1 MRTNTEIIYVDNQTA
16 NNFKITLSGRVY
28 TAFGVTEDHV
38 LGNVSTPEDDPEP
51 VVSTYNVSLP
61 KFQSGSNIGEPTA
74 LIDEGE
80 TYTVSTSTTNVS
92 EYTTLYWKV
101 NSNFTDFA
109 VPSGSFVVNDN
120 IGNFDLTTLL
130 DETTEGS
137 ENFTI
142 SIKTGSITGTTVATT
157 PTITIL
163 DTSLTPPLP
172 KSYFLTPY
180 YVDNNI
186 AHSRKEVD
194 EGESLLIGVT
204 TINVDSGTVLY
215 YTCDSTDIRD
225 GNGTVTIQPI
235 FTEALGV
242 ANFYVTPIVDEQTE
256 GPETFTVQLRL
267 SSFTGPVVASTD
279 NITILDTSQS
289 PQTESPELSGETPPS
304 SPTVAPAPQI
314 APDIV
319 ESVRKDTNTV
329 EIFANFDTTAIIDPE
344 RLYYNL
350 PKNELPVLN
359 QVSAATKLLLNP
371 NPPVDKI
378 VFSTNGIDGYGY
390 NDNTFNFD
398 KKYFQNQII
407 YFTARIKTVTNYP
420 AKHLNN
426 LTLGDGSSTT
436 IKIELLDENN
446 NTLQASVSSD
456 MGILS
461 ADTLGGFFKGSF
473 QYDGVG
479 NNLKLKGTTSS
490 TLKGESNTF
499 NILPVSAAKDFR
511 KLNEDN
517 NQKDNF
523 LDYLYQPNLKNNPK
537 FFTDIIGQI
546 VGDDSNPN
554 TLGVKVYEKISNF
567 LLNSSDI
574 DFANIDNLIGNLKLI
589 DSNVNKFSS
598 NYPASL
604 KRIVDF
610 FSVNRSKIIPVK
622 NNFNQDFDDEGRPS
636 SNKGKNLGNKIDFN
650 VDILSGGESY
660 KPIVAYEKF
669 SKRYKLLNTDPTSA
683 FDFRYLGNNKT
694 FSLSS
699 YNTRWGWGLVLPG
712 GTGDYEYLK
721 DESGDNLLL
730 EDGLRILN
738 ENKGLP
744 TSEIPNY
751 YTFFEYIST
760 VNGDNVFSFY
770 DDTNISSTCNLNT
783 LSSIDDSID
792 DILLKDLYSGTNL
805 IV

>member
-1 MRTNTEIIYVDNQTA
+1 MRTNTEIIYVDNQTQ
-16 NNFKITLSGRVY
+16 NNFFITLSGRVY

-38 LGNVSTPEDDPEP
+38 LGNVITPPDVEIEPE
-51 VVSTYNVSLP
+51 VSTYDVSLP
-61 KFQSGSNIGEPTA
+61 KYQSGENTGLPTS
-74 LIDEGE
+74 LIEEGE
-80 TYTVSTSTTNVS
+80 TYTVSTSTTNVA
-92 EYTTLYWKV
+92 ENTILYWTV

-109 VPSGSFVVNDN
+109 VPSGNFVITDN

-137 ENFTI
+137 ETFTI
-142 SIKTGSITGTTVATT
+142 SIKTGSVTGTTVATT
-157 PTITIL
+157 PLITIV
-163 DTSLTPPLP
+163 DNSETPPPEVELP
-172 KSYFLTPY
+172 KIYQLNPYF
-180 YVDNNI
+180 VDNGI
-186 AHSRKEVD
+186 PTSKREVD
-194 EGESLLIGVT
+194 EGESLLIGVST
-204 TINVDSGTVLY
+204 ANVDPGTVLY
-215 YTCDSTDIRD
+215 YTTNSPDIRD
-225 GNGTVTIQPI
+225 GEGQVTIQQAFGNI
-235 FTEALGV
+235 GV
-242 ANFYVTPIVDEQTE
+242 ANFYVTPIMDELTE
-256 GPETFTVQLRL
+256 GSETFTTLLRL
-267 SSFTGPVVASTD
+267 SSVTGPTVASTGY
-279 NITILDTSQS
+279 ITILDTSTTPTVTS
-289 PQTESPELSGETPPS
+289 DPPETPAVGTPPPPPA
-304 SPTVAPAPQI
+304 SP
-314 APDIV
+314 V
-319 ESVRKDTNTV
+319 ESIRKDTNTV

-344 RLYYNL
+344 RKYYNL
-350 PKNELPVLN
+350 PRNELPVLN

-371 NPPVDKI
+371 NPAVDKI

-420 AKHLNN
+420 AKHLSN

-446 NTLQASVSSD
+446 NTLQVSVSSD

-473 QYDGVG
+473 QYNGVG
-479 NNLKLKGTTSS
+479 NNLRLKGTTSS

-499 NILPVSAAKDFR
+499 NILPLSAAKDFR

-622 NNFNQDFDDEGRPS
+622 NNFNQDFDDKNRPS
-636 SNKGKNLGNKIDFN
+636 TNKGKNLGEKIDFN
-650 VDILSGGESY
+650 TDILSGGESY
-660 KPIVAYEKF
+660 RPIVAYEKF
-669 SKRYKLLNTDPTSA
+669 SNSYKLLNTDPTSA
-683 FDFRYLGNNKT
+683 FDFRYLGVNKT

-699 YNTRWGWGLVLPG
+699 YNTRWGWNLVLPG

-721 DESGDNLLL
+721 DESSDNLLL
-730 EDGLRILN
+730 EDGFRILN

-744 TSEIPNY
+744 TSQIPNF
-751 YTFFEYIST
+751 YTFFKYIST
-760 VNGDNVFSFY
+760 VNGENVFSFY
-770 DDTNISSTCNLNT
+770 DDINKNSTCNLNT